1 MSNNNINSNA
11 FRALHKFSLNSHLA
25 ATPDQPQTSQAT
37 PESRPVKH
45 FLTHQPITT
54 GNPDSVST
62 NSANS
67 NGNSSVMSPFGG
79 WQSDRIELKREPDSV
94 AKQAEKRVSNLLSS
108 WHAENPD
115 ASGEDLK
122 ALLSKRLG
130 AKFIT

>member
-11 FRALHKFSLNSHLA
+11 FRALHKFSLNSHLSS
-25 ATPDQPQTSQAT
+25 TPDQPQAGPNPSQ
-37 PESRPVKH
+37 PVKR

-54 GNPDSVST
+54 GSVDSVST
-62 NSANS
+62 TPTTS
-67 NGNSSVMSPFGG
+67 NGNSWVMSPFGA
-79 WQSDRIELKREPDSV
+79 WQSDRIELKREPDSES
-94 AKQAEKRVSNLLSS
+94 KQAGKRVSNLLSS